1 MNIFDGNTQL
11 LLGLLAGGSEENTL
25 AYVLEGMAEILG
37 DDAPDAKAV
46 ESYLR
51 DPDSDTQL
59 NSREQ
64 FLVIDK
70 LLEYT
75 EVNLRTICDMVRYK
89 FMKDAGMVQSVD
101 EFLALFRSDDEE

>member
-11 LLGLLAGGSEENTL
+11 LLGLVAGGSEENTL

-37 DDAPDAKAV
+37 DDAPDAKSV
-46 ESYLR
+46 EAYLC

-70 LLEYT
+70 LLECA

-89 FMKDAGMVQSVD
+89 FMRDAGMVQSVE
-101 EFLALFRSDDEE
+101 EFLALFRPDDEE